1 MTRGDV
7 KLTASD
13 GFKLGGYRADPAGA
27 PKAAIVV
34 IQEIF
39 GVNHHIRSVCDR
51 LAAAGYVAI
60 APSIF
65 DRIEPNFQCGYSPDE
80 VANARKFVGN
90 PDWAAMLLDTQ
101 AAIDA
106 VKAVGPVG
114 IVGFCLGGS
123 IAYVAATKLSGLSAA
138 VGYYGGAVV
147 RFADDKPKA
156 AIVVIQEIFGVNH
169 HIRSVCDRLA
179 AEGYVAIAPAIFD
192 RIQPDFQC
200 GYSPDEIANA
210 RKFIANPDWTAMLRD
225 TQAAIDAVKDVGAVG
240 IIGFCLGGSIAYAA
254 ATKLTGLSAAVGYYG
269 GAVVRFAD
277 DKPQVPTQ
285 LHFGEK
291 DAGIPL
297 TDVETI
303 KSKRPEVE
311 VHIYPGAQ
319 HGFHCDER
327 ASYDKAS
334 SDIAWPR
341 SLEFFAKHLK

>member
-1 MTRGDV
+1 MGQDV

-80 VANARKFVGN
+80 VANARKFVAN

-101 AAIDA
+101 AAVDA
-106 VKAVGPVG
+106 VKTAGPVG

-123 IAYVAATKLSGLSAA
+123 VAFVAATKLSGLSAA
-138 VGYYGGAVV
+138 VGYYGGAVA
-147 RFADDKPKA
+147 RFADDKPK
-156 AIVVIQEIFGVNH
+156 
-169 HIRSVCDRLA
+169 
-179 AEGYVAIAPAIFD
+179 
-192 RIQPDFQC
+192 
-200 GYSPDEIANA
+200 
-210 RKFIANPDWTAMLRD
+210 
-225 TQAAIDAVKDVGAVG
+225 
-240 IIGFCLGGSIAYAA
+240 
-254 ATKLTGLSAAVGYYG
+254 
-269 GAVVRFAD
+269 
-277 DKPQVPTQ
+277 VPTQ

-303 KSKRPEVE
+303 KAKRPDVE

-334 SDIAWPR
+334 ADIAWPR
-341 SLEFFAKHLK
+341 SRAFFAKHLKK